1 MMIWQSTRRRAR
13 LALLVA
19 AVMSVAVAAAPALAA
34 DCALADHIRSA
45 NTNTA
50 VGGCPKG
57 TSHDVIFITE
67 NLTLGEPLPPITGTI
82 TIEGGGHTI
91 SGAGEFR
98 IFHVDGGNLTINNLT
113 MTKGR
118 SDDTGGALI
127 LRNHGRAT
135 VNDSAFLNN
144 SAVDGGAIHTY
155 WPGTRLT
162 INGTRFVDNRS
173 RWGGGAIQMWGGVVS
188 IRNSSFVENSAGG
201 SGGAI
206 DIGEGDEISVANS
219 TFAGNSARRGG
230 AIGGGHLPITL
241 THVTMVN
248 NRGSVGKA
256 MYWHENA
263 TQVRLRNSIVTGK
276 ARGDLCYGRLAENV
290 GNFIKD
296 GSCASAEGGDP
307 LLGEMTGAPA
317 RFPLLDFSPAVDAAD
332 ERFCTSTDQ
341 LGAPRPQGEAC
352 DIGAIESPTALP
364 ARAPVVPPP
373 PCPLALQI
381 TAANTDAPAG
391 GCPAGKGHDIITLS
405 EDIDLDAPLPAITSE
420 ITIEGN
426 GHTISGSQK
435 FRIFE
440 VDGGALTL
448 KDAKLTKG
456 SATYGGAI
464 RLRNGASVKIQAAT
478 FSANDASWGGAISTD
493 GADVDLAVIS
503 SSFINNTAGKDA
515 GALFVDGGA
524 VSIANSSFHGNSARL
539 KGGAISGSKGRIE
552 VLNST
557 ISANRAGKGA
567 GIHLS
572 GAETAL
578 THVTVFDNQPR
589 FATGG
594 GIYKEA
600 GKVFLRNSIVFG
612 NTAAED
618 CLGSLDQSVS
628 NISGDGTC
636 SSGARGNPYLGQL
649 AGAPAHHPPFG
660 DSPAIGAADERYCP
674 DRDQVGRPRQQNG
687 GCDIGAI
694 QASVAGELPTGSA
707 MQILTQTPEC
717 GLRDMI
723 VAANTDAPAGGCADG
738 NGVDLIALT
747 SDIMLDA
754 PLPPVTSE
762 IHIRGGGHTISGDN
776 RFRIFDIA
784 GGELTLKNMILA
796 MGSSPGEKG
805 GAIRLRRGA
814 LTVADVTFRHNAAAW
829 GGAIAMLNGQFALY
843 SSHFL
848 DNTAEN
854 RGGGVWMEGGC
865 EVMADSVFR
874 RNAAELGERE
884 PGPMHDHF
892 GSAIEWGGRA
902 GWGCGD
908 DTFAS
913 NVKVYKD

>member
-1 MMIWQSTRRRAR
+1 MIWNSIGRLAR
-13 LALLVA
+13 LALPVG
-19 AVMSVAVAAAPALAA
+19 AVMLFAGATAPTLAA
-34 DCALADHIRSA
+34 ECVLADHIRSA
-45 NTNTA
+45 NTNTS
-50 VGGCPKG
+50 VGGCPTG

-67 NLTLGEPLPPITGTI
+67 DLTLSEPLPPITGTI

-91 SGAGEFR
+91 SGAGKFR
-98 IFHVDGGNLTINNLT
+98 IFHVNGGNLTINNLT

-135 VNDSAFLNN
+135 VNDSAFLSN

-155 WPGTRLT
+155 WPGTQLT
-162 INGTRFVDNRS
+162 VNGSRFANNRS

-206 DIGEGDEISVANS
+206 DIGEGDEISVTNS
-219 TFAGNSARRGG
+219 TFAGNSASRGG

-263 TQVRLRNSIVTGK
+263 TQVRLRNSIVTGQ

-296 GSCASAEGGDP
+296 GSCASAEGGDA

-332 ERFCTSTDQ
+332 ERFCTAADQ
-341 LGAPRPQGEAC
+341 LGRPRPQGEAC

-364 ARAPVVPPP
+364 AQAPVVPPP

-391 GCPAGKGHDIITLS
+391 GCPAGSGHDIITLS
-405 EDIDLDAPLPAITSE
+405 EDIDLGAPLPAITSE

-426 GHTISGSQK
+426 GHTISGSRM

-440 VDGGALTL
+440 VNGGALTL
-448 KDAKLTKG
+448 EDAKLTKG
-456 SATYGGAI
+456 SATHGGAI
-464 RLRNGASVKIQAAT
+464 RLRNGASVNIEAVT
-478 FSANDASWGGAISTD
+478 FSANDASWGGAIATD
-493 GADVDLAVIS
+493 GADVRLAIIS
-503 SSFINNTAGKDA
+503 SSFINNSAQKDA

-524 VSIANSSFHGNSARL
+524 VDIANSSFSGNSAKL
-539 KGGAISGSKGRIE
+539 KGGAISGATGRIE

-557 ISANRAGKGA
+557 ISANRAETGA

-572 GAETAL
+572 GAEAAL
-578 THVTVFDNQPR
+578 THVTVFGNQPR

-600 GKVFLRNSIVFG
+600 GKVYLRNSIVFG

-618 CLGSLDQSVS
+618 CLGGLDQSVS

-649 AGAPAHHPPFG
+649 VGAPAHHPPFG
-660 DSPAIGAADERYCP
+660 DSPAIGAADARFCP
-674 DRDQVGRPRQQNG
+674 DRDQIGRPRRLNG

-694 QASVAGELPTGSA
+694 EASVAGELPRGSV
-707 MQILTQTPEC
+707 MRILTQSPQC

-723 VAANTDAPAGGCADG
+723 IAANTDAPAGGCAAG

-747 SDIMLDA
+747 SDITLDA
-754 PLPPVTSE
+754 PLPPISSE

-784 GGELTLKNMILA
+784 DGELALNNMTLA
-796 MGSSPGEKG
+796 RGSATGEKG
-805 GAIRLRRGA
+805 GAIRLQRGA
-814 LTVADVTFRHNAAAW
+814 LTVANVTFRHNAAAW
-829 GGAIAMLNGQFALY
+829 GGAIAMLKGQFVLY
-843 SSHFL
+843 NSRFL
-848 DNTAEN
+848 DNSAEN

-865 EVMADSVFR
+865 EVMADSEFR
-874 RNAAELGERE
+874 RNAAALGERE

-908 DTFAS
+908 DAFAS
-913 NVKVYKD
+913 NVRVYKD